1 MDTKK
6 IINSLKSYPA
16 KYKEGLTEIELN
28 KFLKEHKLNEKQ
40 FLKHL
45 GTITVM
51 IKDDT
56 VIMYK
61 HDIEISLIKFLDYNS
76 SFLVILT
83 NKTLKRGHQFDFT
96 RNC

>member
-1 MDTKK
+1 MDTVE
-6 IINSLKSYPA
+6 IINSLKTYPA

-28 KFLKEHKLNEKQ
+28 EFLKEHKFNEKQ
-40 FLKHL
+40 FLQQL
-45 GTITVM
+45 GNVTIM

-61 HDIEISLIKFLDYNS
+61 HDIEISLIQFLNNNS

-83 NKTLKRGHQFDFT
+83 NKILKS
-96 RNC
+96 

>member
-1 MDTKK
+1 MDDKK
-6 IINSLKSYPA
+6 IINSLKSYPT
-16 KYKEGLTEIELN
+16 KYKEGVTEIELN

-40 FLKHL
+40 FLQHL

-61 HDIEISLIKFLDYNS
+61 HDIEISLIQFLNNNNS
-76 SFLVILT
+76 LRSY
-83 NKTLKRGHQFDFT
+83 FD
-96 RNC
+96 

>member
-1 MDTKK
+1 MDTVE

-28 KFLKEHKLNEKQ
+28 KFLKEHKFNEKQ
-40 FLKHL
+40 FLQHI

-61 HDIEISLIKFLDYNS
+61 HDIEISLIQFLNNNNS
-76 SFLVILT
+76 LSSY
-83 NKTLKRGHQFDFT
+83 FD
-96 RNC
+96 

>member
-1 MDTKK
+1 MIFKLGVWKK
-6 IINSLKSYPA
+6 IINSLKSYPT
-16 KYKEGLTEIELN
+16 KYKQGLTEIELN
-28 KFLKEHKLNEKQ
+28 KFLKEHKRNKKQ

-61 HDIEISLIKFLDYNS
+61 HDIEISLIQFLNKNS
-76 SFLVILT
+76 SFSCY
-83 NKTLKRGHQFDFT
+83 FD
-96 RNC
+96 

>member
-1 MDTKK
+1 MDTEE
-6 IINSLKSYPA
+6 IINSLKTYPT
-16 KYKEGLTEIELN
+16 KYKQGLTEIELN
-28 KFLKEHKLNEKQ
+28 KFLKEHNLNEKQ

-61 HDIEISLIKFLDYNS
+61 HDIEISLIQFLNNNNS
-76 SFLVILT
+76 LSSY
-83 NKTLKRGHQFDFT
+83 FD
-96 RNC
+96 

>member
-1 MDTKK
+1 MDTVE
-6 IINSLKSYPA
+6 IINILKTYPA

-28 KFLKEHKLNEKQ
+28 EFLKEHKLNEKQ

-51 IKDDT
+51 IKEDT

-61 HDIEISLIKFLDYNS
+61 HDIEISLIQFLNNNNS
-76 SFLVILT
+76 LS
-83 NKTLKRGHQFDFT
+83 NYFD
-96 RNC
+96 

>member
-1 MDTKK
+1 MLTKK
-6 IINSLKSYPA
+6 VINSLKTYPA
-16 KYKEGLTEIELN
+16 KYKEALTDIELN

-45 GTITVM
+45 GNITVM

-61 HDIEISLIKFLDYNS
+61 HDIEICLIQFLNNNS
-76 SFLVILT
+76 SIS
-83 NKTLKRGHQFDFT
+83 NYFD
-96 RNC
+96 